1 MGKKIVKIK
10 KDIHYVSENEVERL
24 MQKLMSENPTTLKIL
39 SK

>member
-24 MQKLMSENPTTLKIL
+24 MQKLMSLKHQDSWL
-39 SK
+39 